1 MKMEMEMEIT
11 NSLNNLKNMELIDIT
26 KGEKIGFIR
35 DFVIDC
41 DEYKIISII
50 IPSVKI
56 SWFGKNDDIEL
67 PWSCVKKIGIDI
79 ILIDTSECF
88 E

>member
-1 MKMEMEMEIT
+1 METEST
-11 NSLNNLKNMELIDIT
+11 NLLNNLKNMEVIDVS

-35 DFVIDC
+35 DFKIDC
-41 DEYKIISII
+41 DDYKVISII
-50 IPSVKI
+50 LPSLKI
-56 SWFGKNDDIEL
+56 SWFGKNGDIEL

-79 ILIDTSECF
+79 ILIDTSEFF

>member
-1 MKMEMEMEIT
+1 MEVA
-11 NSLNNLKNMELIDIT
+11 NSLNHLRNMEVIDIC

-35 DFVIDC
+35 DFKIDC
-41 DEYKIISII
+41 DNYKIISII
-50 IPSVKI
+50 LPSVKI

-67 PWSCVKKIGIDI
+67 PWSCIKKIGIDI
-79 ILIDTSECF
+79 ILIDTSESF